1 MSLDKDININNEAP
15 AEEEKT
21 VYPYSVA
28 IRFRDA
34 AKPYSFGCFDD
45 SIKKGDW
52 VVVETQQGLEMG
64 MAEAD
69 SIDVEKYG
77 LRMPTRP
84 VIRLATITDRRSY
97 EENVHYEQDA
107 YNICAEEIGLL
118 GLDMNLLNAQ
128 YTLDRSKVLFIYLAD
143 QRVDFRELLKH
154 LGARLHCRIELRQI
168 GERDKAKMVGGIG
181 LCGMECCCRRFKNHF
196 DIISIN
202 MAKNQMLAL
211 NTEKLSGMCGK
222 LMCCLKYEDEDYKSL
237 TEGLPKMGSQVEY
250 EGGIYRITAMNVMS
264 DEAKLENHQ
273 QVIFLSLND
282 LREKAIPR
290 KGVVTQKRAEGEKKE
305 VIHRSGRQPES
316 VTNAAPKVSME
327 LPSLAEKKERPQKQN
342 QRQPASRSEQKKETR
357 RTFGPNANSQ
367 NKETSGNNRRN
378 DNNNNSR
385 RREQN
390 SRASQNTKS
399 ETKNVTVRTFGRK
412 KTQEE
417 GK

>member
-1 MSLDKDININNEAP
+1 MSLDKDLNINKK
-15 AEEEKT
+15 EETAADENT
-21 VYPYSVA
+21 VVYPYSVA
-28 IRFRDA
+28 VRFRDA

-45 SIKKGDW
+45 TIKKGSW

-69 SIDVEKYG
+69 SLNVEKYG

-84 VIRLATITDRRSY
+84 VVRIATMADRRSY

-107 YNICAEEIGLL
+107 YNICAEEIEML

-128 YTLDRSKVLFIYLAD
+128 YTLDRSKILFIYLAD

-222 LMCCLKYEDEDYKSL
+222 LMCCLKYEDDDYKAL

-250 EGGIYRITAMNVMS
+250 EGSIYRITAMNVMS

-273 QVIFLSLND
+273 QVIFLNLAD

-290 KGVVTQKRAEGEKKE
+290 KGVVMQKRNDGEKKE

-316 VTNAAPKVSME
+316 AAKAAPHVSME
-327 LPSLAEKKERPQKQN
+327 LPSLAEKKERAPKQN
-342 QRQPASRSEQKKETR
+342 QRSSSKNETKKETR
-357 RTFGPNANSQ
+357 RTFGPGANNQ
-367 NKETSGNNRRN
+367 NKDKEAGNNRRN
-378 DNNNNSR
+378 NDSR
-385 RREQN
+385 RRDNANRSKE
-390 SRASQNTKS
+390 STKS

-417 GK
+417 NK